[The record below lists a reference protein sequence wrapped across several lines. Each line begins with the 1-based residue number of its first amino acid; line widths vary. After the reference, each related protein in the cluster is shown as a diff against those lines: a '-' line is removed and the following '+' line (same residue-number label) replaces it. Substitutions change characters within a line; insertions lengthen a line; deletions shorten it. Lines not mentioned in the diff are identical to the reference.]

1 MGQHVELDSNKNIL
15 VKLSGEVTTQDVE
28 TTTIEVTKLADSL
41 ETIKVIMD
49 VSDLKKVPPRAR
61 EAMTKN
67 PMPKSEK
74 IAVVGASPM
83 VRVLGSLVLKVT
95 PNVKL
100 SRFFDTMEEALKWLH
115 EEE

>member
-1 MGQHVELDSNKNIL
+1 MGQYVELDSRKNIV
-15 VKLSGEVTTQDVE
+15 VKLSGEVTIQDVE
-28 TTTIEVTKLADSL
+28 ATTIEVTKLASSL
-41 ETIKVIMD
+41 ETVKVIMD
-49 VSDLKKVPPRAR
+49 VSDLKKVPPKAR

-67 PMPKSEK
+67 PMPQSEK

-100 SRFFDTMEEALKWLH
+100 SRFFDTMEEALKWLL
-115 EEE
+115 EDK